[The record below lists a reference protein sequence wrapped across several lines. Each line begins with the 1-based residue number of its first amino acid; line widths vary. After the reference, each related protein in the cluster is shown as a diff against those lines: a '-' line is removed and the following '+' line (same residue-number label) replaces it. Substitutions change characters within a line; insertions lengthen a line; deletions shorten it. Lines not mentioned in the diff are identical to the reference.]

1 MADLEALTLDGLAL
15 NDTTNFIM
23 ESLTMPPPRQR
34 PEWLTA
40 ADSEGGTLARNP
52 LHENREIGIR
62 VRVAQL
68 ATTDLALAKVAT
80 LVDKL
85 QKASKT
91 PDGVALT
98 WTPAGG
104 TLTRTFDVLS
114 GEITGMPI
122 TWDGA
127 DAGWFYRMPVLDITL
142 TAKPYWR
149 GSEVTTSTAS
159 TTTPFVT
166 LEVANVPGDIPAL
179 GRLIVTDS
187 ATQNRRHVEWGL
199 ENQNYNS
206 GTSLLVDSDNMTTS
220 GFSGV
225 QNTGPATPYDPN
237 ATGNNVV
244 TITPTPSPQ
253 AMCSTGNLT
262 HIGVFRVKARVFVP
276 TVDTNVRIGYRVGD
290 GPLVYNAWA
299 APYAGAQWA
308 ELDLGV
314 ITIPA
319 VTSGTQRWV
328 GQIEA
333 FATTTAPV
341 GTPFVYLDYLILVPA
356 GEGYGVARNPVVFE
370 SVLSFNARDEFD
382 QSAGALTAK
391 TLPVGG
397 TWAGAGDA
405 DDFSVNATAHTATRT
420 AVSDTDAQTGR
431 YGIAGSTNYTNV
443 LVQADISRTELGGTP
458 TAGKFIYQ
466 GVLARYVDTS
476 NWLMAVAATEQI
488 ANPGAYSIRVIQRL
502 AGVFSYLQIVPVQA
516 PPSSIRLVVDTAGKW
531 FVWAFPA
538 GTEPSEPIAFGSHT
552 QLATGGTLATGKP
565 GIYDTNTTTF
575 SVTRTFDNFFAS
587 AQAVNAAL
595 YSTRTL
601 EVRHNDTI
609 RADSTGTYFG
619 RPTSY
624 RGTRFLVPPGTSRVL
639 AKARRNDVTQ
649 FADEN
654 VTDNTQIQVA
664 YTPRGI
670 AVPR

>member
-187 ATQNRRHVEWGL
+187 ATQNRRGL
-199 ENQNYNS
+199 R
-206 GTSLLVDSDNMTTS
+206 T
-220 GFSGV
+220 
-225 QNTGPATPYDPN
+225 
-237 ATGNNVV
+237 
-244 TITPTPSPQ
+244 
-253 AMCSTGNLT
+253 
-262 HIGVFRVKARVFVP
+262 R
-276 TVDTNVRIGYRVGD
+276 
-290 GPLVYNAWA
+290 
-299 APYAGAQWA
+299 
-308 ELDLGV
+308 
-314 ITIPA
+314 
-319 VTSGTQRWV
+319 
-328 GQIEA
+328 
-333 FATTTAPV
+333 TTTA
-341 GTPFVYLDYLILVPA
+341 
-356 GEGYGVARNPVVFE
+356 
-370 SVLSFNARDEFD
+370 
-382 QSAGALTAK
+382 
-391 TLPVGG
+391 
-397 TWAGAGDA
+397 
-405 DDFSVNATAHTATRT
+405 
-420 AVSDTDAQTGR
+420 
-431 YGIAGSTNYTNV
+431 
-443 LVQADISRTELGGTP
+443 
-458 TAGKFIYQ
+458 
-466 GVLARYVDTS
+466 
-476 NWLMAVAATEQI
+476 
-488 ANPGAYSIRVIQRL
+488 
-502 AGVFSYLQIVPVQA
+502 
-516 PPSSIRLVVDTAGKW
+516 
-531 FVWAFPA
+531 
-538 GTEPSEPIAFGSHT
+538 
-552 QLATGGTLATGKP
+552 
-565 GIYDTNTTTF
+565 
-575 SVTRTFDNFFAS
+575 
-587 AQAVNAAL
+587 AQACS
-595 YSTRTL
+595 STRT
-601 EVRHNDTI
+601 T
-609 RADSTGTYFG
+609 
-619 RPTSY
+619 
-624 RGTRFLVPPGTSRVL
+624 
-639 AKARRNDVTQ
+639 
-649 FADEN
+649 
-654 VTDNTQIQVA
+654 
-664 YTPRGI
+664 
-670 AVPR
+670 